1 MSNHKMIRLQN
12 VITIPLF
19 VIKVLM
25 NFPFAN
31 NSQRLKNDHAQMV
44 VLSDGLWGVSLLA
57 PLSNA

>member
-1 MSNHKMIRLQN
+1 MIRLQN

-44 VLSDGLWGVSLLA
+44 VLSGDLLGLVC
-57 PLSNA
+57 LSY